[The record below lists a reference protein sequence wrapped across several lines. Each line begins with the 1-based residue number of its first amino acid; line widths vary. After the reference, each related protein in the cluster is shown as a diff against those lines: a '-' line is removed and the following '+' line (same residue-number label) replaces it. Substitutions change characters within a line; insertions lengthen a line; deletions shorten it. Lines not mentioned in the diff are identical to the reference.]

1 VITNYVALA
10 PALLP
15 RLTKANTAMHLNAT
29 DNGPEMD
36 MGCQSGF
43 GSKPPQS
50 VMLIRTDA

>member
-1 VITNYVALA
+1 VALA